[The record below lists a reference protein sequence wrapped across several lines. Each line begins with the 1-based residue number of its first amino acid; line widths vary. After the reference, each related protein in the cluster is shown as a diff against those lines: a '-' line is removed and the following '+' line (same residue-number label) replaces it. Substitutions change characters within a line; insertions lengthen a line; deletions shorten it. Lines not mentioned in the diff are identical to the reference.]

1 MYSFRPSDFDPAASA
16 IIPPYLALLPSQLR
30 DADGCYVY
38 REPRTGRTL
47 RLESTLQLGIVA
59 MLGSHL
65 GLVDIVTVDE
75 ALSEGAPTWAVAML
89 DRLDGDTAPHLLVRM
104 IVGNRTFDQA
114 ITGVEDTK
122 DATPKRREAMR
133 RAYRERGCIWSQ
145 VTERDLDP
153 FLASAWLWVGE
164 AVRRG
169 APAAALKAVATS
181 LDDADRRDTVSDVML
196 NAAIAA
202 GVPLGTATDALGCL
216 IARSEINVD
225 LAAGIVCSDRPLA
238 RASGVYPTEIRDAW
252 RVSENPAAPRHA
264 LATA

>member
-1 MYSFRPSDFDPAASA
+1 MYSFRPSDFDPAAIA
-16 IIPPYLALLPSQLR
+16 ILPPYLALLPSQLR
-30 DADGCYVY
+30 DADGFYIY

-47 RLESTLQLGIVA
+47 RLESALQLGIVA
-59 MLGSHL
+59 MLGSHP
-65 GLVDIVTVDE
+65 GLVDIVTVDG

-89 DRLDGDTAPHLLVRM
+89 DRLDGDTSPHLLARM

-114 ITGVEDTK
+114 ITGVEDPE

-164 AVRRG
+164 TVRRG
-169 APAAALKAVATS
+169 PPAAALQAVATS
-181 LDDADRRDTVSDVML
+181 LHDADRSATVSDVML
-196 NAAIAA
+196 DAAIAA

-216 IARSEINVD
+216 IARGEIDVD

-238 RASGVYPTEIRDAW
+238 RASGLYPGQILDAW
-252 RVSENPAAPRHA
+252 RVSATAATNRQA